1 MIGTILQHPRQD
13 TITVPSLTRED
24 ECWEGVAALVCTPRQ
39 RYVRAHHSPEHHSD
53 YQVFMRGSADDWN
66 RYAAVS
72 EDDGW
77 NWTNMQQY
85 IARVSGKMEER

>member
-1 MIGTILQHPRQD
+1 MA
-13 TITVPSLTRED
+13 VPCLMHED
-24 ECWEGVAALVCTPRQ
+24 ACWEGAAALVRTLSLLQYCI
-39 RYVRAHHSPEHHSD
+39 RAHHSPQHRLD

-77 NWTNMQQY
+77 NWNNMQQY
-85 IARVSGKMEER
+85 IARVGYKKASMIEQ